1 MSWLSR
7 FVSVIRSNR
16 LNRDLDDEMRFH
28 LEERT
33 EEYTRAGL
41 SIEEASA
48 RARREFGSPALMRDE
63 SRDIKLL
70 PRIES
75 IFRDVSFALRMWRRN
90 KLATGAALVS
100 LSLAIGACTAAFSL
114 IDAVILRTLPVDD
127 PQTLIYVALRSPAEA
142 RDGLSFNYPLFR
154 EMRAASSGQVRLFAV
169 GDQARH
175 DAVFDDSGQVEKV
188 YGQWVSGDTFAILG
202 VKPALGRVL
211 ASIDDINPGQHPVAV
226 LSYDFWTRR
235 FASNPDVL
243 GRWVTIREKPL
254 QIVGVAAK
262 GFTGV
267 EPGIMTD
274 VWAPT
279 MMWDDRA
286 ISDPDT
292 RWFRIWGR
300 MQAGVAQE
308 QANTVLQSVFT
319 SFARDQVARRPEE
332 SGDRLQQFLQTRVHL
347 RSAATGISGL
357 RESFARAL
365 WVLGALAAL
374 VLLVASMNV
383 ASLLVARA
391 AARQREMALRASI
404 GAGRG
409 RLIQQALIESGLLA
423 LVSCALGAIFSVVAT
438 PKIVSMT
445 SAAAA
450 NVRLE
455 VGPDWRVFV
464 FLGGIG
470 VLVTFLFGLAPALHA
485 AAAPPADALKSGGG
499 RHATRAGLFRP
510 LVAAQ
515 IAFSFVVL
523 FVGGLCLTSFAKL
536 LQTDLGFDASNLV
549 LVNVTASSTEQ
560 NQTLSV
566 ASWAHLLERLER
578 TPGID
583 AASYSPWGLFSGSGR
598 NKSVRIPDRPVDAY
612 TPWYMPV
619 SPGFL
624 RTMRISL
631 VAGRDLQWRDVR
643 PEGSIAVIVNES
655 FATRYFPGESA
666 LGKRFF
672 RIDGGA
678 TLVAQEVVGVA
689 KDAKYTD
696 YREPAPPT
704 VYDPYSPENTA
715 VIQVRTRLEMG
726 ALLAALRDEI
736 PRAHAAF
743 RLTDVTPQST
753 LVGNHL
759 VRDRALALL
768 SAFFSLVASVLVIVG
783 VYGLLSYTV
792 LQRTREIG
800 IRLALGAQPAQI
812 AALVWREV
820 GGMTVTGLVIGAVG
834 AALTGRFMTTL
845 LMRSRRRT
853 CGVSPRPCSLC
864 WQRARSLRLSRHGV
878 RRELPRPRHS
888 PSNERESL
896 PIDLTEPVHR
906 QSRRNRGLHRI
917 LCNVK

>member
-7 FVSVIRSNR
+7 FASVFRGDR
-16 LNRDLDDEMRFH
+16 LNRDLDDEIRFH
-28 LEERT
+28 LDART
-33 EEYTRAGL
+33 EEHTRAGL

-48 RARREFGSPALMRDE
+48 LSRRQFGSPALVRDA
-63 SRDIKLL
+63 SRDIKLF

-75 IFRDVSFALRMWRRN
+75 IFRDVAFAMRLWRRN
-90 KLATGAALVS
+90 KLVTGAALVS
-100 LSLAIGACTAAFSL
+100 LSLAVGACTAAFSL
-114 IDAVILRTLPVDD
+114 IDALILRPLPVDD
-127 PQTLIYVALRSPAEA
+127 PQTLIYVGLRGPTDA

-154 EMRAASSGQVRLFAV
+154 EMRAASSRQVRLFAV
-169 GDQARH
+169 SDQARR
-175 DAVFDDSGQVEKV
+175 DAVFDDARQVEKV
-188 YGQWVSGDTFAILG
+188 YGQWVSGDAFAILG

-211 ASIDDINPGQHPVAV
+211 ASTDDINPGQHPVAV

-235 FASNPDVL
+235 FARNPDVL
-243 GRWVTIREKPL
+243 GRWVTLREKPL

-267 EPGIMTD
+267 EPGIMTE

-308 QANTVLQSVFT
+308 RARTVLQSVFT
-319 SFARDQVARRPEE
+319 GFARDQVARRSEE
-332 SGDRLQQFLQTRVHL
+332 SRDRLEQLLNTRVHL
-347 RSAATGISGL
+347 RSAATGPSGL

-374 VLLVASMNV
+374 VLLVASSNV

-423 LVSCALGAIFSVVAT
+423 LTSCALGAVLSVVAT

-445 SAAAA
+445 STSAAI
-450 NVRLE
+450 VRLD
-455 VGPDWRVFV
+455 VWPDWRVLV
-464 FLGGIG
+464 FLGGMGI
-470 VLVTFLFGLAPALHA
+470 LVTFLFGLAPALHA
-485 AAAPPADALKSGGG
+485 SAAPPADALKSGGG
-499 RHATRAGLFRP
+499 RHATHLGVFRP

-523 FVGGLCLTSFAKL
+523 FVGGLCLASFANL
-536 LQTDLGFDASNLV
+536 LRTDLGFDASNLA
-549 LVNVTASSTEQ
+549 LVSVTASSTGQ
-560 NQTLSV
+560 PSQATLNGDQGPAL
-566 ASWAHLLERLER
+566 ASWSSLLERLEH

-583 AASYSPWGLFSGSGR
+583 SASLSRWGLFAGSGR
-598 NKSVRIPDRPVDAY
+598 NKSVRIPGRPVDAY
-612 TPWYMPV
+612 TPWYLQV

-624 RTMRISL
+624 RTMRIPL
-631 VAGRDLQWRDVR
+631 VAGRDLEWRDAR
-643 PEGSIAVIVNES
+643 PELSTAVIVNES
-655 FATRYFPGESA
+655 FARRYFPGESA
-666 LGKRFF
+666 MGKRFF

-678 TLVAQEVVGVA
+678 TLVAQEVIGVA

-696 YREPAPPT
+696 IREPAPPT
-704 VYDPYSPENTA
+704 VYEPYWPQNAA
-715 VIQVRTRLEMG
+715 VVQVRTRLEMG
-726 ALLAALRDEI
+726 ALLAALREEI

-743 RLTDVTPQST
+743 RLADVTPQST
-753 LVGNHL
+753 LVDNHL

-768 SAFFSLVASVLVIVG
+768 SAFFSLVASVLVIIG

-800 IRLALGAQPAQI
+800 IRLALGAQPRQI
-812 AALVWREV
+812 VALVLREI
-820 GGMTVTGLVIGAVG
+820 GGMTLIGLVIGGAG
-834 AALTGRFMTTL
+834 AAFTGRFMTAL
-845 LMRSRRRT
+845 LYEVMPSDTWSIAAPLLALLAAGAFAAVIPARRA
-853 CGVSPRPCSLC
+853 
-864 WQRARSLRLSRHGV
+864 ARMA
-878 RRELPRPRHS
+878 PTTA
-888 PSNERESL
+888 
-896 PIDLTEPVHR
+896 LTVE
-906 QSRRNRGLHRI
+906 
-917 LCNVK
+917 

>member
-48 RARREFGSPALMRDE
+48 RARREFGSPPLMRDE

-169 GDQARH
+169 SDQARH

-211 ASIDDINPGQHPVAV
+211 ASTDDINPGQHPVAV

-279 MMWDDRA
+279 MMWADRA

-308 QANTVLQSVFT
+308 QVNTVLQSVFA

-423 LVSCALGAIFSVVAT
+423 LASCALGAIFSVVAT

-470 VLVTFLFGLAPALHA
+470 VLVTFLFGLVPALHA

-560 NQTLSV
+560 NQTQSV

-726 ALLAALRDEI
+726 ALLAALREEI

-800 IRLALGAQPAQI
+800 IRLALGAQPAQV

-845 LMRSRRRT
+845 LYEVTPSDLWSIAAPLLSLLAACAFAAAIPARRA
-853 CGVSPRPCSLC
+853 
-864 WQRARSLRLSRHGV
+864 ARIA
-878 RRELPRPRHS
+878 PTTA
-888 PSNERESL
+888 
-896 PIDLTEPVHR
+896 LTVE
-906 QSRRNRGLHRI
+906 
-917 LCNVK
+917 

>member
-7 FVSVIRSNR
+7 FASVFRGDR
-16 LNRDLDDEMRFH
+16 LNRDLDDEIRFH
-28 LEERT
+28 LDART
-33 EEYTRAGL
+33 EEHTRAGL

-48 RARREFGSPALMRDE
+48 LSRRQFGSPALVRDA
-63 SRDIKLL
+63 SRDIKLF

-75 IFRDVSFALRMWRRN
+75 IFRDVAFAMRLWRRN
-90 KLATGAALVS
+90 KLVTGAALVS
-100 LSLAIGACTAAFSL
+100 LSLAVGACTAAFSL
-114 IDAVILRTLPVDD
+114 IDALILRPLPVDD
-127 PQTLIYVALRSPAEA
+127 PQTLIYVGLRGPTDA

-154 EMRAASSGQVRLFAV
+154 EMRAASSRQVRLFAV
-169 GDQARH
+169 SDQARR
-175 DAVFDDSGQVEKV
+175 DAVFDDARQVEKV
-188 YGQWVSGDTFAILG
+188 YGQWVSGDAFAILG

-211 ASIDDINPGQHPVAV
+211 ASTDDINPGQHPVAV

-235 FASNPDVL
+235 FARNPDVL
-243 GRWVTIREKPL
+243 GRWVTLREKPL

-267 EPGIMTD
+267 EPGIMTE

-308 QANTVLQSVFT
+308 RARTVLQSVFT
-319 SFARDQVARRPEE
+319 GFARDQVARRSEE
-332 SGDRLQQFLQTRVHL
+332 SRDRLEQLLNTRVHL
-347 RSAATGISGL
+347 RSAATGPSGL

-374 VLLVASMNV
+374 VLLVASSNV

-423 LVSCALGAIFSVVAT
+423 LTSCALGAVLSVVAT

-445 SAAAA
+445 STSAAI
-450 NVRLE
+450 VRLD
-455 VGPDWRVFV
+455 VWPDWRVLV
-464 FLGGIG
+464 FLGGMGI
-470 VLVTFLFGLAPALHA
+470 LVTFLFGLAPALHA
-485 AAAPPADALKSGGG
+485 SAAPPADALKSGGG
-499 RHATRAGLFRP
+499 RHATHLGVFRP

-523 FVGGLCLTSFAKL
+523 FVGGLCLASFANL
-536 LQTDLGFDASNLV
+536 LRTDLGFDASNLA
-549 LVNVTASSTEQ
+549 LVSVTASSTGQ
-560 NQTLSV
+560 PSQAALNGDQGPAL
-566 ASWAHLLERLER
+566 ASWSSLLERLEH

-583 AASYSPWGLFSGSGR
+583 SASLSRWGLFAGSGR
-598 NKSVRIPDRPVDAY
+598 NKSVRIPGRPVDAY
-612 TPWYMPV
+612 TPWYLQV

-624 RTMRISL
+624 RTMRIPL
-631 VAGRDLQWRDVR
+631 VAGRDLEWRDAR
-643 PEGSIAVIVNES
+643 PELSTAVIVNES
-655 FATRYFPGESA
+655 FARRYFPGESA
-666 LGKRFF
+666 MGKRFF

-678 TLVAQEVVGVA
+678 TLVAQEVIGVA

-696 YREPAPPT
+696 IREPAPPT
-704 VYDPYSPENTA
+704 VYEPYWPQNAA
-715 VIQVRTRLEMG
+715 VVQVRTRLEMG
-726 ALLAALRDEI
+726 ALLAALRKEI

-743 RLTDVTPQST
+743 RLADVTPQST
-753 LVGNHL
+753 LVDNHL

-768 SAFFSLVASVLVIVG
+768 SAFFSLVASVLVIIG

-800 IRLALGAQPAQI
+800 IRLALGAQPRQI
-812 AALVWREV
+812 VALVLREI
-820 GGMTVTGLVIGAVG
+820 GGMTLIGLVIGGAG
-834 AALTGRFMTTL
+834 AAFTGRFMTAL
-845 LMRSRRRT
+845 LYEVMPSDTWSIAAPLLALLAAGAFAAVIPARRA
-853 CGVSPRPCSLC
+853 
-864 WQRARSLRLSRHGV
+864 ARMA
-878 RRELPRPRHS
+878 PTTA
-888 PSNERESL
+888 
-896 PIDLTEPVHR
+896 LTVE
-906 QSRRNRGLHRI
+906 
-917 LCNVK
+917 